1 MHLKSLTLKG
11 FKSFASSTTFEF
23 EPGVTCVVGPNGSGK
38 SNVVD
43 AMSWVMGEQG
53 ARALRSGSMQ
63 DVIFSGSSTRPALG
77 RAEVILTID
86 NSDGALPIEFTE
98 VTIARTLFRNGTS
111 EYAINGE
118 QCRLLDVQELLSD
131 SGVGRQMHVIVGQNQ
146 LGSILRSTAEERR
159 GFVEEAAGVLKYRK
173 RKEKALRKLQAMEG
187 NLQRLSDL
195 TGEIRRQLKPL
206 GRQAEAAR
214 RASIIQADARDA
226 RLRLLAD
233 DLVQMRE
240 VMQREIADET
250 ALRERRDEVDA
261 ALSEARAL
269 EQGLEQAQTEHTPL
283 AAAIDENWMALANLR
298 ERTAGLMALARE
310 RLRLLNDEDASDDT
324 PFRNP
329 AELDEQAHQHR
340 SVEHEL
346 AGVLEGERLALTQ
359 ATAVRVEC
367 EQTLAHFDQAID
379 QAQRANARRKEE
391 IARLEQVLA
400 AAMSRV
406 DTREAE
412 LQRLIEQREH
422 ALGRAKE
429 AQSAFIALEA
439 DSLGHDRSEMALDA
453 EHSAAVD
460 SRDAAQA
467 VVDSLL
473 NRQNET
479 QRLLVGAQA
488 RVDALVDALAD
499 KDGAATLMA
508 EQQLARLLG
517 PLASQVRIERGYE
530 DAIAA
535 ALGHVADAIA
545 VADADAAAQAI
556 GHLRSHESGRA
567 SMLITD
573 VPPAPRQSAPAG
585 SVAALDVIQSSAEVA
600 AALSHLL
607 ARVAIVETIDEAR
620 RLIAVNSD
628 WTAVTR
634 QGDSLSRL
642 IARGGSGS
650 SSRVQLQ
657 GAHDE
662 AVDTVATL
670 SADAQRCAFE
680 LQSARDRVA
689 AAQVEVDRTLSM
701 LNDSDAR
708 IAALADQL
716 GQHSSVMRS
725 AQAEA
730 ERLAQTISDV
740 TAARAVDQDAVGAS
754 RQRLDDALAQGEVH
768 IPDDSDRQ
776 QLTGA
781 LAAAAAAEVDARLAV
796 RTTEERVRA
805 ARTQAEAAERAA
817 REARA
822 AIERALRRQEQ
833 RERESRAA
841 AAVLAGA
848 QYLADTVAAVLASVE
863 AKREQ
868 AAADAK
874 ERAEQMAL
882 VRSRVRE
889 LTSLHEQLAD
899 SAHKDDLAR
908 AEQRLRI
915 EALEEK
921 VLADFGVDA
930 GSLIGE
936 YGPDVLVSPSVVSPA
951 DDEETVDVPEPYP
964 YVRAEQE
971 KRLAEAERGLALLGR
986 VNPLALEEYAAMEER
1001 HRFLTE
1007 QLEDLKKGRAD
1018 LLTIVKEVDERI
1030 RDVFASAFADA
1041 SGHFSD
1047 IFARLFPGGEARMF
1061 LTEPD
1066 DLLNTG
1072 IEIEARPPGKKARNL
1087 LALSG
1092 GESSLTAMAFLVALF
1107 KARPSPFYVLDE
1119 VESALDD
1126 TNLGR
1131 LIDVLADLRAD
1142 SQMIIITH
1150 HKRTMEIADALY
1162 GVSMRGDGL
1171 SQVIGQRLADVVD
1184 ELESASV

>member
-53 ARALRSGSMQ
+53 AKALRSGSMQ
-63 DVIFSGSSTRPALG
+63 DVIFSGSSSKPALG

-98 VTIARTLFRNGTS
+98 VTISRTLFRNGTS

-173 RKEKALRKLQAMEG
+173 RKEKALRKLDAMEG

-195 TGEIRRQLKPL
+195 TSEIRRQLKPL

-240 VMQREIADET
+240 IMQREIADET

-261 ALSEARAL
+261 ALAEARAH
-269 EQGLEQAQTEHTPL
+269 EQALENAQREHAPF
-283 AAAIDENWMALANLR
+283 AAAIDENWIALANLR
-298 ERTAGLMALARE
+298 ERTAGLLALARE
-310 RLRLLNDEDASDDT
+310 RLRLLNDEDAGDDT

-329 AELDEQAHQHR
+329 AELDDQAREHR
-340 SVEHEL
+340 AAENEL
-346 AGVLEGERLALTQ
+346 TNILEGERLTLTQ
-359 ATAVRVEC
+359 ATAARIEC
-367 EQTLAHFDQAID
+367 EQALSQFDQAID
-379 QAQRANARRKEE
+379 AAQRANARRKEE

-400 AAMSRV
+400 SAVTRV
-406 DTREAE
+406 DARQAE
-412 LQRLIEQREH
+412 IERLVTQRDQ
-422 ALGRAKE
+422 ALTRAKD
-429 AQSAFIALEA
+429 AQSAFVALEA

-453 EHSAAVD
+453 EHSTAVDARDSAQAAVD
-460 SRDAAQA
+460 A
-467 VVDSLL
+467 LL
-473 NRQNET
+473 ARQNDT
-479 QRLLVGAQA
+479 QRSLSASQA
-488 RVDALVDALAD
+488 RVEALAAALAD
-499 KDGAATLMA
+499 HDGAASLMA

-517 PLASQVRIERGYE
+517 PLASHVRIERGFE

-545 VADADAAAQAI
+545 VGDADTAAAAI
-556 GHLRSHESGRA
+556 DRLRASESGRA

-573 VPPAPRQSAPAG
+573 VPPATRTPAPAG
-585 SVAALDVIQSSAEVA
+585 SVSALDVVHCSADVA
-600 AALSHLL
+600 AAMSHLL
-607 ARVAIVETIDEAR
+607 GKVAVVESIDAARNVIRAHGE
-620 RLIAVNSD
+620 
-628 WTAVTR
+628 WTAVTK
-634 QGDSLSRL
+634 QGDSISRL
-642 IARGGSGS
+642 VARGGAGGG
-650 SSRVQLQ
+650 SRVQLQ
-657 GAHDE
+657 SAHDE
-662 AVDTVATL
+662 AVESVATL
-670 SADAQRCAFE
+670 TADAQRCAFE
-680 LQSARDRVA
+680 LQSARDRCA
-689 AAQVEVDRTLSM
+689 SAQVEVDRTLAL

-708 IAALADQL
+708 IAAVSDQL
-716 GQHSSVMRS
+716 GQHSSAMRS

-730 ERLAQTISDV
+730 ERLEQTIADV
-740 TAARAVDQDAVGAS
+740 SAAREADEAAVGAS
-754 RQRLDDALAQGEVH
+754 RQRLDDALAQPEIH
-768 IPDDSDRQ
+768 IPDDADRQ
-776 QLTGA
+776 ALVESLTA
-781 LAAAAAAEVDARLAV
+781 SAAAEVDARLAV
-796 RTTEERVRA
+796 RTTEERVRSS
-805 ARTQAEAAERAA
+805 RTQAEAAERAA

-833 RERESRAA
+833 REREARAA
-841 AAVLAGA
+841 AAVLAGGEH
-848 QYLADTVAAVLASVE
+848 LAAAVATVLQSVE
-863 AKREQ
+863 LKREQ
-868 AAADAK
+868 AAADAS
-874 ERAEQMAL
+874 ERAEQL
-882 VRSRVRE
+882 SQVRTKLRE
-889 LTSLHEQLAD
+889 LSAVHDQLAD

-921 VLADFGVDA
+921 VLADFGVDVDTLV
-930 GSLIGE
+930 SE
-936 YGPDVLVSPSVVSPA
+936 YGPDVMVSPSMASPA
-951 DDEETVDVPEPYP
+951 DEEEAAPVAEPYP
-964 YVRAEQE
+964 YVRKEQE

-1001 HRFLTE
+1001 HKFLTE
-1007 QLEDLKKGRAD
+1007 QLEDLRKGRAD

-1047 IFARLFPGGEARMF
+1047 TFARLFPGGEARMY

-1107 KARPSPFYVLDE
+1107 KSRPSPFYVLDE

-1131 LIDVLADLRAD
+1131 LIDVLADLRAN
-1142 SQMIIITH
+1142 SQLIIITH

-1171 SQVIGQRLADVVD
+1171 SQVIGQRLSDIVD
-1184 ELESASV
+1184 ELEPASV

>member
-53 ARALRSGSMQ
+53 AKALRSGSMQ
-63 DVIFSGSSTRPALG
+63 DVIFSGSSSRPALG
-77 RAEVILTID
+77 RAEVVLTID

-98 VTIARTLFRNGTS
+98 VTISRTLFRNGTS

-173 RKEKALRKLQAMEG
+173 RKEKALRKLEAMEG

-195 TGEIRRQLKPL
+195 TTEIRRQLKPL

-250 ALRERRDEVDA
+250 ALRERRDEVDG

-269 EQGLEQAQTEHTPL
+269 EQALEQAQSEHAPF

-310 RLRLLNDEDASDDT
+310 RLRLLNDEDAGEDT
-324 PFRNP
+324 AFRNP
-329 AELDEQAHQHR
+329 AELDDQAREHR
-340 SVEHEL
+340 ATENEL
-346 AGVLEGERLALTQ
+346 TNVLEGERLALTQ
-359 ATAVRVEC
+359 ATAVRIEC
-367 EQTLAHFDQAID
+367 EQALAQFDQAID

-400 AAMSRV
+400 SAMSRV
-406 DTREAE
+406 DTRQAE
-412 LQRLIEQREH
+412 LERLVEQREQ
-422 ALGRAKE
+422 ALGRAKD
-429 AQSAFIALEA
+429 AQGAFVALEA

-460 SRDAAQA
+460 ARDSAQQ
-467 VVDSLL
+467 VVDALMARHSD
-473 NRQNET
+473 T
-479 QRLLVGAQA
+479 QRSLSAAQA
-488 RVDALVDALAD
+488 RVEALAAALAD
-499 KDGAATLMA
+499 QDGAAALMA
-508 EQQLARLLG
+508 EEHLVRLLG
-517 PLASQVRIERGYE
+517 PLASHVRIERGYE

-545 VADADAAAQAI
+545 VGDADTAAAAI
-556 GHLRSHESGRA
+556 SRLRNSQSGRA

-573 VPPAPRQSAPAG
+573 VPPAPRTPAPAG
-585 SVAALDVIQSSAEVA
+585 AIAAVDVVQCSAEVSA
-600 AALSHLL
+600 AVSHLL
-607 ARVAIVETIDEAR
+607 GKVAVVESLDDARA
-620 RLIAVNSD
+620 LIRSHGD

-634 QGDSLSRL
+634 HGDSISRL
-642 IARGGSGS
+642 IARGGSGG

-657 GAHDE
+657 SAHDE
-662 AVDTVATL
+662 AVDSVATL
-670 SADAQRCAFE
+670 TADAQRCAFE
-680 LQSARDRVA
+680 LESARDRVA
-689 AAQVEVDRTLSM
+689 TAQAEVDRTLTM

-716 GQHSSVMRS
+716 GQYSSVMRNS
-725 AQAEA
+725 QAEA
-730 ERLAQTISDV
+730 ERLQQTIADV
-740 TAARAVDQDAVGAS
+740 TAARAVDQDAVAAS
-754 RQRLDDALAQGEVH
+754 RQRLDDALAQGELH
-768 IPDDSDRQ
+768 IPDDADRQ
-776 QLTGA
+776 A
-781 LAAAAAAEVDARLAV
+781 LSASLADAATAEVDARLAV

-833 RERESRAA
+833 REREARAA
-841 AAVLAGA
+841 AAVLTGGEL
-848 QYLADTVAAVLASVE
+848 LATTLASVLHSVE

-868 AAADAK
+868 AATDAR
-874 ERAEQMAL
+874 ERAEQFTQI
-882 VRSRVRE
+882 RTRIRE
-889 LTSLHEQLAD
+889 LTVVHEQLAD

-930 GSLIGE
+930 ESLISE

-951 DDEETVDVPEPYP
+951 DDEDEAPVAEPYA
-964 YVRAEQE
+964 YVRKEQE

-1001 HRFLTE
+1001 HKFLTE

-1047 IFARLFPGGEARMF
+1047 TFARLFPGGEARMY

-1131 LIDVLADLRAD
+1131 LIDVLADLRAN
-1142 SQMIIITH
+1142 SQLIIITH

-1171 SQVIGQRLADVVD
+1171 SQVIGQRLADIVD
-1184 ELESASV
+1184 DLEPASV